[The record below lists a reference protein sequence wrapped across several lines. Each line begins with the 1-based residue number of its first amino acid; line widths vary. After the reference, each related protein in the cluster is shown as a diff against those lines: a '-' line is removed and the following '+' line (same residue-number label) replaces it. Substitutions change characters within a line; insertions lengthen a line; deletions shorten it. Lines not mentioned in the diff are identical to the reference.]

1 MIDEEF
7 VSSGAELE
15 GMEFMAEHK
24 NWLKLPFTP
33 ISEAKIRT
41 KDLKKHLS
49 VYLQVLKKTA
59 LHW

>member
-49 VYLQVLKKTA
+49 VYLQY
-59 LHW
+59 